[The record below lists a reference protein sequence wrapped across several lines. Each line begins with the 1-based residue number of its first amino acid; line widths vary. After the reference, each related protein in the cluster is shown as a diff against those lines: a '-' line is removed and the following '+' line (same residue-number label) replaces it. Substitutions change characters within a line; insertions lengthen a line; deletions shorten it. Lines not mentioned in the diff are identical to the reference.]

1 MGAAIGAGLWGLGAI
16 AYAFKWLVFDWMHKD
31 IGLFQCC
38 LLLGAGVGTLL
49 RINRFF
55 PDLSFS
61 MQSSQAAVLEWT
73 CSSQLLP
80 VDSLPA
86 KLTGK
91 LLGRPGAANWLG
103 QDLCLQTSFGLV
115 KLHFF
120 SVIGP
125 LGNLLN
131 RSKTPRM
138 IQGESVQILGWFR
151 RGTRPYLDVDKIRLS
166 DRTMLQGGH
175 PFYSLLFAAISS
187 GLGLWLLLQGTG
199 YMK

>member
-1 MGAAIGAGLWGLGAI
+1 LWGMGAI
-16 AYAFKWLVFDWMHKD
+16 ASTFKWPILDWMHKD

-38 LLLGAGVGTLL
+38 LLLGAGVGTIL

-55 PDLSFS
+55 PDLSFA
-61 MQSSQAAVLEWT
+61 MQPSQAVPEWT

-86 KLTGK
+86 KLTGT
-91 LLGRPGAANWLG
+91 LLGRPGVANWLG
-103 QDLCLQTSFGLV
+103 QDLSVQTSFGLI

-120 SVIGP
+120 TAIGP

-151 RGTRPYLDVDKIRLS
+151 RGTQPYLDIDKIRLNNG
-166 DRTMLQGGH
+166 TMLQAAH
-175 PFYSLLFAAISS
+175 PLYSLLLATLSS
-187 GLGLWLLLQGTG
+187 GLGLWFLLQSTG
-199 YMK
+199 L